1 MLGPAA
7 HQRFWS
13 CAFCGDA
20 LTHWPA
26 NAPITS
32 CTRCRR
38 PMVVLRPLMPRSGGR
53 RVFGLLQCGY
63 ALYGIATIALV
74 AAFIFLPMPPRTFA
88 RQFAVLLFIIG
99 SVLITDG
106 VLGIRAR
113 IDRIADQVRTGRA
126 AVAIAAFRVGAGIL
140 AMLLCAYG
148 LLAI

>member
-1 MLGPAA
+1 MHGPAA
-7 HQRFWS
+7 HRRTWS
-13 CAFCGDA
+13 CAVCGDA
-20 LTHWPA
+20 LTRWPA
-26 NAPITS
+26 NAPITG

-38 PMVVLRPLMPRSGGR
+38 PMVLLRPLRRQSGAR

-106 VLGIRAR
+106 VLGIRAQ
-113 IDRIADQVRTGRA
+113 IDRLADQVRTGRT
-126 AVAIAAFRVGAGIL
+126 AIAIGSFRVGAGIL
-140 AMLLCAYG
+140 ALLLCAYG
-148 LLAI
+148 LLSI